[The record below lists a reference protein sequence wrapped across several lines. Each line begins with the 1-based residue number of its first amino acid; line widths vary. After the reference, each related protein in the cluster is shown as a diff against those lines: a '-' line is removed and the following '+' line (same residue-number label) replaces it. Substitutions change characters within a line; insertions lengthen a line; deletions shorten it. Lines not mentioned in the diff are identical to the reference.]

1 MGIIKGLRRLLHVPN
16 TLREL
21 TQSLPRIGDSP
32 TNSNNR
38 ETAKMMISETPP
50 GLPPA
55 PQEAE
60 RLKSAAEQLEA
71 SFLAQMLKSAG
82 VGETPEGFG
91 GGIGED
97 QFASFLRREQAREMA
112 AAGGIGLAQ
121 SLFEAMMAGRDD

>member
-1 MGIIKGLRRLLHVPN
+1 MGN
-16 TLREL
+16 
-21 TQSLPRIGDSP
+21 SP

-38 ETAKMMISETPP
+38 KTATMMISETPP

-71 SFLAQMLKSAG
+71 SFLEQMLKSAG
-82 VGETPEGFG
+82 VGETPEAFG

-112 AAGGIGLAQ
+112 EAGGVGLAQ